1 LVFAAVEFIFRNG
14 FDNINVGKGMIKA
27 IVFDFG
33 GVLAEEGFREGL
45 KAIGQKNGLNPD
57 DFYAMASEL
66 VYQTGYVTG
75 VSDEY
80 EFGMPSGEKRELPA
94 AIKN

>member
-1 LVFAAVEFIFRNG
+1 
-14 FDNINVGKGMIKA
+14 MIKA

-80 EFGMPSGEKRELPA
+80 EFWHAVGEKRGVAGSDKELGQ
-94 AIKN
+94 KF